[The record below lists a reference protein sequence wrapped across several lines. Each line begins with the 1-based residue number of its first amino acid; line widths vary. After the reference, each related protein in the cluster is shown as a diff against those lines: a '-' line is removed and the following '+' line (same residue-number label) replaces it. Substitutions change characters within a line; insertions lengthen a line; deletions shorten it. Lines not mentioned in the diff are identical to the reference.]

1 MLAYIANT
9 VVFFLVGVVI
19 ATQVHGAPLSEVF
32 VILGAFV
39 GVVLIRFLVTF
50 AFPVSAIW
58 FADQFAATNA
68 NLMGVSLVNVSSR
81 QIRTIGWVALV
92 LGSIAF
98 LVLSLPHAFP
108 RAA

>member
-1 MLAYIANT
+1 VIDPESAATPTRGRQRTASLLIALAPVSMGFYLGGIE
-9 VVFFLVGVVI
+9 VGLAV
-19 ATQVHGAPLSEVF
+19 
-32 VILGAFV
+32 
-39 GVVLIRFLVTF
+39 LVTF